1 MASTM
6 VDAAYAAAGGPPTT
20 SDKSGGRLK
29 PGEDPGGGAGV
40 ADTASGLANGAG
52 KRNAKKCCNAGF
64 AGGPKPPLSPHY
76 RDPEKDRQHKRQE
89 RISIAR

>member
-40 ADTASGLANGAG
+40 AASVAG
-52 KRNAKKCCNAGF
+52 PSGVDN
-64 AGGPKPPLSPHY
+64 LSQPT
-76 RDPEKDRQHKRQE
+76 PEALRKTLEDVIR
-89 RISIAR
+89 